1 MKKTGNWRICDSHS
15 IERDN
20 NMKNMGIGSI
30 IMNVFTF
37 LAGVAALVGGAWLM
51 QVDTS
56 NWLGVEGQV
65 VSSSG
70 SMFDATSEYSTYE
83 YVVDGTKYTGS
94 STTGYGV
101 GRKITVYYDPTNPKD
116 STDAPGSYECLGF
129 IGIIFGLWIVGGYA
143 WRFVKARRAAKQKD
157 TA

>member
-20 NMKNMGIGSI
+20 IMKNMGIGSI

-70 SMFDATSEYSTYE
+70 SMSDPISEYSTYE

-94 STTGYGV
+94 SDAGYDV
-101 GRKITVYYDPTNPKD
+101 GLKITVYYDPTNPKD
-116 STDAPGSYECLGF
+116 STDAPGNYECSGF
-129 IGIIFGLWIVGGYA
+129 VSIIFGLWIVGLYA
-143 WRFVKARRAAKQKD
+143 WRFVKARRAAG
-157 TA
+157 